1 MGGRNSKSKGDVL
14 PNSLPQNWPN
24 PSEEDIKECPTRNII
39 VNGPQ
44 GYLFASNFIRTSKY
58 TAWNF
63 LPKFLA
69 QSFHPRKKMANVYFF
84 LISCMQMVSEVA
96 WQAVKWQAEI
106 AEFYLLIVAPP
117 FLTPH
122 PPPLDTSHYQY
133 LWYSHSVDAPF
144 LCHFR

>member
-106 AEFYLLIVAPP
+106 AEFYLLNSR
-117 FLTPH
+117 
-122 PPPLDTSHYQY
+122 TSLSNTSPSSHRY
-133 LWYSHSVDAPF
+133 LSLPILMVFPQ
-144 LCHFR
+144 C